1 MATYPYPTETDV
13 EFNALDWLNQATANL
28 AITQSEADA
37 RYIFKTQSDTATG
50 QITFTNGIV
59 TNSLQ
64 SYTGIL
70 NIGNSG
76 TANTIGFGSTNSN
89 LTVLGNILTIGQ
101 SNSNVSVLGNIFR
114 IGQSNSNVSILGN
127 IFSIGQ
133 SNSNVSVFGNVL
145 GIGQSNSNVSVSG
158 LITLTTRDGSEGS
171 GLILTGNSLLS
182 ANAGGSSGMHLCL
195 TIGSTIYK
203 IKL

>member
-1 MATYPYPTETDV
+1 MLKIDNMATYPYPTETDV

-89 LTVLGNILTIGQ
+89 LTVSGNILT
-101 SNSNVSVLGNIFR
+101 

-145 GIGQSNSNVSVSG
+145 GVGQSNSNVSVSG
-158 LITLTTRDGSEGS
+158 LITLATRDGSEGT

-182 ANAGGSSGMHLCL
+182 GNSSGSSGMHLCL
-195 TIGSTIYK
+195 TIQGQIYK
-203 IKL
+203 IKLENA